1 LTIYKAGDT
10 ESVKVLNIIHLD
22 EITHVTSGHRWFTW
36 QCEAEGKDPVAT
48 FRALVRERYTGQ
60 LKGPFNTDDRKKA
73 GMGREYYEDLG
84 NDQAEAETRA
94 NIGVAY
100 ET

>member
-36 QCEAEGKDPVAT
+36 QCDAEGKDPVAT
-48 FRALVRERYTGQ
+48 FRTLVRERYTGQ
-60 LKGPFNTDDRKKA
+60 LKGPFNADDRKKA
-73 GMGREYYEDLG
+73 GMGKEYYEELG
-84 NDQAEAETRA
+84 NDQAKAETRA
-94 NIGVAY
+94 KIGVAY